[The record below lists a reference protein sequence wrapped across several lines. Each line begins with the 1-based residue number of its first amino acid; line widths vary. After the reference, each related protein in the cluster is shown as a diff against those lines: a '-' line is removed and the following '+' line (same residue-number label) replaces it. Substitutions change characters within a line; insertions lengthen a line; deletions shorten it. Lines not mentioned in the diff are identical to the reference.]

1 MLGKAADINISVPA
15 REGRLL
21 TRYRLMSEFLLVQK
35 HTLPMIRR
43 VDRPGLLEH
52 RTPRSDIGSEQLLYD
67 WLPMLLVFDGRD

>member
-1 MLGKAADINISVPA
+1 MLGKAADISISVPA

-21 TRYRLMSEFLLVQK
+21 TRYGLMSEFLLVQK